1 MKLLFVITSL
11 ENGGAERV
19 CASLANY
26 FSTKHKVE
34 ILYFSGEIFY
44 EISPKVKLNKF
55 TRNSRIPRLAAKLL
69 AIRKHA
75 KDADCI
81 LSFMDSTNILSI
93 IATAFLGRK
102 LIISEHS
109 AHDFVGLK
117 WRVLRRIFY
126 PFATALTVLNKSD
139 FNYYSFVKNKAI
151 IYNPSIFK
159 PSFGGQE
166 NGGQE
171 NGGQKEKLIIF
182 VGRLEPVKGCDIFL
196 RALALLG
203 LDDFKLLVLGAG
215 SQKKSL
221 QSLSAGLGLKNLE
234 FLGSVSDIQNYY
246 KKAKIIVSSSRFEG
260 LGNALIESAFF
271 ECIRVATPTAGALE
285 LLEDGKNGFISSD
298 FSEQA
303 LAKAILKAIN
313 ADESVL
319 ENTRAQ
325 CEKFSLENIAAQWWE
340 LIK

>member
-26 FSTKHKVE
+26 FSKENEVE

-44 EISPKVKLNKF
+44 EISSKVKLNKF

-126 PFATALTVLNKSD
+126 PFASALTVLSISD
-139 FNYYSFVKNKAI
+139 FSYYSFVKNKAI

-159 PSFGGQE
+159 PSFGGQ
-166 NGGQE
+166 
-171 NGGQKEKLIIF
+171 KEKLIIF
-182 VGRLEPVKGCDIFL
+182 VGRLEHVKGCDIFL
-196 RALALLG
+196 RALALLK

-221 QSLSAGLGLKNLE
+221 QSLSEKLGLKNLE
-234 FLGSVSDIQNYY
+234 FLGTLSDIQNYY

-271 ECIRVATPTAGALE
+271 DCIRVATPTAGALE

-303 LAKAILKAIN
+303 LAKAILKALN

-319 ENTRAQ
+319 ENTRAES
-325 CEKFSLENIAAQWWE
+325 EKFSLENIAKEWWE

>member
-26 FSTKHKVE
+26 FSKENEVE

-126 PFATALTVLNKSD
+126 PFATTLTVLNKSD

-159 PSFGGQE
+159 PNFGE
-166 NGGQE
+166 
-171 NGGQKEKLIIF
+171 QKEKLIIF
-182 VGRLEPVKGCDIFL
+182 VGRLEYVKGCDIFL
-196 RALALLG
+196 RALALLR

-221 QSLSAGLGLKNLE
+221 QSLSEKLGLKNLE

-271 ECIRVATPTAGALE
+271 DCIRVATPTAGALE

-303 LAKAILKAIN
+303 LAKAILKALN

-319 ENTRAQ
+319 ENTRAES
-325 CEKFSLENIAAQWWE
+325 EKFRLENIAKEWWE

>member
-26 FSTKHKVE
+26 FSKENEVE

-55 TRNSRIPRLAAKLL
+55 SRNSRIPRLAAKLL
-69 AIRKHA
+69 AIRKRA
-75 KDADCI
+75 KDADCVI
-81 LSFMDSTNILSI
+81 SFMDSTNILSI

-126 PFATALTVLNKSD
+126 PFASTLTVLSRSD

-159 PSFGGQE
+159 PSFGGQ
-166 NGGQE
+166 
-171 NGGQKEKLIIF
+171 KEKLIIF
-182 VGRLEPVKGCDIFL
+182 VGRLEYVKGCDIFL

-203 LDDFKLLVLGAG
+203 LDDFKLLVLGDG

-221 QSLSAGLGLKNLE
+221 QSLSAKLGLKNLE

-271 ECIRVATPTAGALE
+271 DCIRVATPTAGALE

-303 LAKAILKAIN
+303 LAKAILKALS
-313 ADESVL
+313 ADENVL
-319 ENTRAQ
+319 ENTRAES
-325 CEKFSLENIAAQWWE
+325 EKFRLENIAKEWWE

>member
-26 FSTKHKVE
+26 FSTEHKVE

-44 EISPKVKLNKF
+44 EINSQVKLNKF
-55 TRNSRIPRLAAKLL
+55 TKSSRIPRLFAKLL

-75 KDADCI
+75 KNADCI

-93 IATAFLGRK
+93 IATAFLGQK

-126 PFATALTVLNKSD
+126 PFASALTVLNKSD
-139 FNYYSFVKNKAI
+139 FSYYSFVKNKAI

-159 PSFGGQE
+159 PSFGGQ
-166 NGGQE
+166 N

-182 VGRLEPVKGCDIFL
+182 VGRLEAVKGCDIFL
-196 RALALLG
+196 RALALLK

-215 SQKKSL
+215 PQKKSL
-221 QSLSAGLGLKNLE
+221 QNLSAELGLKNLE

-260 LGNALIESAFF
+260 LGNVLIESAFF
-271 ECIRVATPTAGALE
+271 GCIRVATPTVGALE
-285 LLEDGKNGFISSD
+285 LLEDGKNGFISYD

-319 ENTRAQ
+319 ENTRAESQ
-325 CEKFSLENIAAQWWE
+325 KFSLENIAEQWWE

>member
-26 FSTKHKVE
+26 FSKENEVE

-55 TRNSRIPRLAAKLL
+55 SRNSRIPRLAAKLL
-69 AIRKHA
+69 AIRKRA
-75 KDADCI
+75 KDADCVI
-81 LSFMDSTNILSI
+81 SFMDSTNILSI

-126 PFATALTVLNKSD
+126 PFASALTVLSRSD

-159 PSFGGQE
+159 PSF
-166 NGGQE
+166 
-171 NGGQKEKLIIF
+171 GGQKEKLIIF

-196 RALALLG
+196 RALALLR
-203 LDDFKLLVLGAG
+203 LDDFKLLVLGGG

-221 QSLSAGLGLKNLE
+221 QSLSAKLGLKNLE
-234 FLGSVSDIQNYY
+234 FLGAVSDIQNYY

-271 ECIRVATPTAGALE
+271 DCIRVATPTAGALE

-303 LAKAILKAIN
+303 LAKAILKALN

-319 ENTRAQ
+319 ENTRAES
-325 CEKFSLENIAAQWWE
+325 EKFRLENIAKEWWE

>member
-26 FSTKHKVE
+26 FSKENEVE

-55 TRNSRIPRLAAKLL
+55 TRSPRIPRLAAKLL
-69 AIRKHA
+69 AIRGHA
-75 KDADCI
+75 KDADCVI
-81 LSFMDSTNILSI
+81 SFMDSTNILSI

-126 PFATALTVLNKSD
+126 PFATALTVLSKSD
-139 FNYYSFVKNKAI
+139 FSYYSFVKNKAI

-159 PSFGGQE
+159 PSFGGQ
-166 NGGQE
+166 
-171 NGGQKEKLIIF
+171 KEKLIIF
-182 VGRLEPVKGCDIFL
+182 VGRLEYVKGCDIFL
-196 RALALLG
+196 RALALLR
-203 LDDFKLLVLGAG
+203 LDDFKVLVLGSG
-215 SQKKSL
+215 SQKQSL
-221 QSLSAGLGLKNLE
+221 QNLSAKLGLKNLE

-271 ECIRVATPTAGALE
+271 DCIRVATPTAGALE

-303 LAKAILKAIN
+303 LAKAILKALN

-319 ENTRAQ
+319 ENTRAES
-325 CEKFSLENIAAQWWE
+325 EKFRLENIAKEWWE

>member
-26 FSTKHKVE
+26 FSAEHEVE

-44 EISPKVKLNKF
+44 QINSKVKLNKF

-69 AIRKHA
+69 AIRKHS
-75 KDADCI
+75 KDADCVI
-81 LSFMDSTNILSI
+81 SFMDSTNILSI

-126 PFATALTVLNKSD
+126 PFASALTVLSKSD
-139 FNYYSFVKNKAI
+139 FSYYSFVKNKAI

-159 PSFGGQE
+159 PSF
-166 NGGQE
+166 
-171 NGGQKEKLIIF
+171 GGQKEKLIIF

-196 RALALLG
+196 RALALLK

-221 QSLSAGLGLKNLE
+221 QSLSAKLGLKNLE

-246 KKAKIIVSSSRFEG
+246 KKSKIIVSSSRFEG
-260 LGNALIESAFF
+260 LGNVLIESAFF
-271 ECIRVATPTAGALE
+271 DCIRVATPTAGALE

>member
-26 FSTKHKVE
+26 FSKENEVE

-55 TRNSRIPRLAAKLL
+55 SRNSRIPRLAAKLL
-69 AIRKHA
+69 AIRKRA
-75 KDADCI
+75 KDADCVI
-81 LSFMDSTNILSI
+81 SFMDSTNILSI

-117 WRVLRRIFY
+117 WRGLRRIFY
-126 PFATALTVLNKSD
+126 PFASALTVLSRSD
-139 FNYYSFVKNKAI
+139 FSYYSFVKNKAI

-159 PSFGGQE
+159 PSFGGE
-166 NGGQE
+166 
-171 NGGQKEKLIIF
+171 KEKLIIF
-182 VGRLEPVKGCDIFL
+182 VGRLEHVKGCDIFL

-203 LDDFKLLVLGAG
+203 LDDFKVLVLGSG
-215 SQKKSL
+215 SQKKNL
-221 QSLSAGLGLKNLE
+221 QSLSEKLGLKNLE
-234 FLGSVSDIQNYY
+234 FLGAVSDIQNYY

-271 ECIRVATPTAGALE
+271 DCIRVATPTAGALE

-303 LAKAILKAIN
+303 LAKAILKALN

-319 ENTRAQ
+319 ENTRAES
-325 CEKFSLENIAAQWWE
+325 EKFSLENIAKEWWE

>member
-26 FSTKHKVE
+26 FSKENEVE

-55 TRNSRIPRLAAKLL
+55 IRNSRIPRLPAKLL
-69 AIRKHA
+69 AIRKRA
-75 KDADCI
+75 KDADCVI
-81 LSFMDSTNILSI
+81 SFMDSTNILSI

-126 PFATALTVLNKSD
+126 PFATALTVLSRSD

-159 PSFGGQE
+159 PSFGGQ
-166 NGGQE
+166 
-171 NGGQKEKLIIF
+171 KEKLIIF
-182 VGRLEPVKGCDIFL
+182 VGRLEYVKGCDIFL
-196 RALALLG
+196 RALALLR

-221 QSLSAGLGLKNLE
+221 QSLSEKLGLKNLE

-271 ECIRVATPTAGALE
+271 DCIRVATPTAGALE

-303 LAKAILKAIN
+303 LAKAILKALN

-319 ENTRAQ
+319 ENTRAES
-325 CEKFSLENIAAQWWE
+325 EKFRLENIAKEWWE

>member
-26 FSTKHKVE
+26 FSAEHEVE

-55 TRNSRIPRLAAKLL
+55 SRNSRIPRLAAKLL

-75 KDADCI
+75 KDADCMI
-81 LSFMDSTNILSI
+81 SFMDSTNILSI

-126 PFATALTVLNKSD
+126 PFATALTVLSRSD
-139 FNYYSFVKNKAI
+139 FSYYSFVKNKAI

-159 PSFGGQE
+159 PSFGGE
-166 NGGQE
+166 
-171 NGGQKEKLIIF
+171 KEKLIIF
-182 VGRLEPVKGCDIFL
+182 VGRLEYVKGCDIFL

-203 LDDFKLLVLGAG
+203 LDDFKLLVLGDG

-221 QSLSAGLGLKNLE
+221 QSLSAKLGLKNLE

-260 LGNALIESAFF
+260 LGNVLIESAFF
-271 ECIRVATPTAGALE
+271 DCIRVATPTAGALE

-303 LAKAILKAIN
+303 LAKAILKALN

-319 ENTRAQ
+319 ENTRAES
-325 CEKFSLENIAAQWWE
+325 EKFRLENIAAKWWE

>member
-26 FSTKHKVE
+26 FSKENEVE

-69 AIRKHA
+69 AIRKRA
-75 KDADCI
+75 KDADCVI
-81 LSFMDSTNILSI
+81 SFMDSTNILSI

-126 PFATALTVLNKSD
+126 PFATALTVLSRSD

-159 PSFGGQE
+159 PSFGGQ
-166 NGGQE
+166 
-171 NGGQKEKLIIF
+171 KEKLIIF
-182 VGRLEPVKGCDIFL
+182 VGRLEYVKGCDIFL
-196 RALALLG
+196 RALALLR
-203 LDDFKLLVLGAG
+203 LDDFKVLVLGAG

-221 QSLSAGLGLKNLE
+221 QSLSAKLGLKNLE

-271 ECIRVATPTAGALE
+271 DCIRVATPTAGALE

-303 LAKAILKAIN
+303 LAKAILKALN

-319 ENTRAQ
+319 ENTRAES
-325 CEKFSLENIAAQWWE
+325 EKFRLENIAAKWWE

>member
-26 FSTKHKVE
+26 FSAEHEVE

-55 TRNSRIPRLAAKLL
+55 SRNSRIPRLAAKLL
-69 AIRKHA
+69 AIRKRA
-75 KDADCI
+75 KDADCVI
-81 LSFMDSTNILSI
+81 SFMDSTNILSI
-93 IATAFLGRK
+93 IATAFLGQK

-126 PFATALTVLNKSD
+126 PFASALTVLSRSD

-159 PSFGGQE
+159 PSFGGQ
-166 NGGQE
+166 
-171 NGGQKEKLIIF
+171 KEKLIIF
-182 VGRLEPVKGCDIFL
+182 VGRLEYVKGCDIFL

-203 LDDFKLLVLGAG
+203 LDDFKLLVLGDG

-221 QSLSAGLGLKNLE
+221 QSLSEKLGLKNLE

-260 LGNALIESAFF
+260 LGNVLIESAFF
-271 ECIRVATPTAGALE
+271 DCIRVATPTAGALE
-285 LLEDGKNGFISSD
+285 LLEDSKNGFISSD

-313 ADESVL
+313 ADENVL
-319 ENTRAQ
+319 ENTRAES
-325 CEKFSLENIAAQWWE
+325 EKFRLENIAKEWWE

>member
-26 FSTKHKVE
+26 FSKEHEVE

-55 TRNSRIPRLAAKLL
+55 SRNSRMPRLAAKLL
-69 AIRKHA
+69 AIRGHA
-75 KDADCI
+75 KDADCVI
-81 LSFMDSTNILSI
+81 SFMDSTNILSI

-126 PFATALTVLNKSD
+126 PFASALTVLNKSD

-159 PSFGGQE
+159 PSFGGQ
-166 NGGQE
+166 
-171 NGGQKEKLIIF
+171 KEKLIIF
-182 VGRLEPVKGCDIFL
+182 VGRLEHVKGCDIFL
-196 RALALLG
+196 RALALLR
-203 LDDFKLLVLGAG
+203 LDDFKVLVLGAG

-221 QSLSAGLGLKNLE
+221 QSLSEKLGLKNLE
-234 FLGSVSDIQNYY
+234 FLGALSDIQNYY

-260 LGNALIESAFF
+260 LGNVLIESAFF
-271 ECIRVATPTAGALE
+271 DCIRVATPTAGAME

-303 LAKAILKAIN
+303 LAKAILKALN

-319 ENTRAQ
+319 ENTRAES
-325 CEKFSLENIAAQWWE
+325 EKFRLENIAAKWWE

>member
-26 FSTKHKVE
+26 FSKENEVE

-44 EISPKVKLNKF
+44 QINSKVKLNKF

-69 AIRKHA
+69 AIRKRA

-126 PFATALTVLNKSD
+126 PFATALTVLSKSD
-139 FNYYSFVKNKAI
+139 FSYYSFVKNKAI

-159 PSFGGQE
+159 PSFGGQ
-166 NGGQE
+166 
-171 NGGQKEKLIIF
+171 KEKLIIF
-182 VGRLEPVKGCDIFL
+182 VGRLEHVKGCDIFL
-196 RALALLG
+196 RALALLK
-203 LDDFKLLVLGAG
+203 LDDFKLLVLGDG

-221 QSLSAGLGLKNLE
+221 QSLSEKLGLKNLE

-271 ECIRVATPTAGALE
+271 DCIRVATPTAGALE

-303 LAKAILKAIN
+303 LAKAILKALN

-319 ENTRAQ
+319 ENTRAES
-325 CEKFSLENIAAQWWE
+325 EKFSLENIAKEWWE

>member
-26 FSTKHKVE
+26 FSKENEVE

-55 TRNSRIPRLAAKLL
+55 SRNSRIPRLAAKLL
-69 AIRKHA
+69 AIRKRA
-75 KDADCI
+75 KDADCVI
-81 LSFMDSTNILSI
+81 SFMDSTNILSI

-126 PFATALTVLNKSD
+126 PFASALTVLSRSD
-139 FNYYSFVKNKAI
+139 FSYYSFVKNKAI

-159 PSFGGQE
+159 PSFGGQ
-166 NGGQE
+166 
-171 NGGQKEKLIIF
+171 KEKLIIF
-182 VGRLEPVKGCDIFL
+182 VGRLEYVKGCDIFL
-196 RALALLG
+196 RALALLR

-221 QSLSAGLGLKNLE
+221 QNLSAKLGLKNLE

-246 KKAKIIVSSSRFEG
+246 KKAKILVSSSRFEG

-271 ECIRVATPTAGALE
+271 DCIRVATPTAGALE

-303 LAKAILKAIN
+303 LAKAILKALN

-319 ENTRAQ
+319 ENTRAES
-325 CEKFSLENIAAQWWE
+325 EKFRLENIAAKWWE

>member
-26 FSTKHKVE
+26 FSKENEVE

-69 AIRKHA
+69 AIRKRA
-75 KDADCI
+75 KDADCVI
-81 LSFMDSTNILSI
+81 SFMDSTNILSI
-93 IATAFLGRK
+93 IATAFLGQK

-126 PFATALTVLNKSD
+126 PFATTLTVLNKSD

-159 PSFGGQE
+159 PSFGGQ
-166 NGGQE
+166 
-171 NGGQKEKLIIF
+171 KEKLIIF
-182 VGRLEPVKGCDIFL
+182 VGRLEYVKGCDIFL
-196 RALALLG
+196 RALALLK

-221 QSLSAGLGLKNLE
+221 QSLSEKLGLKNLE

-271 ECIRVATPTAGALE
+271 DCIRVATPTAGALE

-303 LAKAILKAIN
+303 LAKAILKALN

-319 ENTRAQ
+319 ENTRAES
-325 CEKFSLENIAAQWWE
+325 EKFRLENIAKEWWE

>member
-26 FSTKHKVE
+26 FSKENEVE

-69 AIRKHA
+69 AIRKRA
-75 KDADCI
+75 KDADCVI
-81 LSFMDSTNILSI
+81 SFMDSTNILSI

-126 PFATALTVLNKSD
+126 PFASALTVLSRSD

-159 PSFGGQE
+159 PSFGGQ
-166 NGGQE
+166 
-171 NGGQKEKLIIF
+171 KEKLIIF
-182 VGRLEPVKGCDIFL
+182 VGRLEYVKGCDIFL
-196 RALALLG
+196 RALALLK

-271 ECIRVATPTAGALE
+271 DCIRVATPTAGALE

-303 LAKAILKAIN
+303 LAKAILKALS

-319 ENTRAQ
+319 ENTRAES
-325 CEKFSLENIAAQWWE
+325 EKFRLENIAKKWWE

>member
-26 FSTKHKVE
+26 FSTKHEVE

-55 TRNSRIPRLAAKLL
+55 TRNSRIPRLATKLL
-69 AIRKHA
+69 AIRKHS

-126 PFATALTVLNKSD
+126 PFASALTVLNKSD

-159 PSFGGQE
+159 PSFGGQ
-166 NGGQE
+166 
-171 NGGQKEKLIIF
+171 KEKLIIF

-196 RALALLG
+196 RALALLR

-234 FLGSVSDIQNYY
+234 FLGSVSNIQNYY

-260 LGNALIESAFF
+260 LGNVLIESAFF
-271 ECIRVATPTAGALE
+271 DCIRVATPTAGAME
-285 LLEDGKNGFISSD
+285 LLEDGKNGFIGSD

-319 ENTRAQ
+319 ENTRAES
-325 CEKFSLENIAAQWWE
+325 EKFSLENIAAQWWE

>member
-26 FSTKHKVE
+26 FSKENEVE

-55 TRNSRIPRLAAKLL
+55 SRNSRIPRLAAKLL
-69 AIRKHA
+69 AIRKRA
-75 KDADCI
+75 KDADCVI
-81 LSFMDSTNILSI
+81 SFMDSTNILSI

-126 PFATALTVLNKSD
+126 PFATALTVLSRSD

-159 PSFGGQE
+159 PSFGGQ
-166 NGGQE
+166 
-171 NGGQKEKLIIF
+171 KEKLIIF
-182 VGRLEPVKGCDIFL
+182 VGRLEHVKGCDIFL

-203 LDDFKLLVLGAG
+203 LDDFKVLVLGAG
-215 SQKKSL
+215 SQKKNL
-221 QSLSAGLGLKNLE
+221 QSLSEKLGLKNLE
-234 FLGSVSDIQNYY
+234 FLGAVSDIQNYY

-271 ECIRVATPTAGALE
+271 DCIRVATPTAGAME

-303 LAKAILKAIN
+303 LAKAILKALN

-319 ENTRAQ
+319 ENTRAES
-325 CEKFSLENIAAQWWE
+325 EKFRLENIAKEWWE

>member
-26 FSTKHKVE
+26 FSKENEVE

-44 EISPKVKLNKF
+44 EISSKVKLNKF
-55 TRNSRIPRLAAKLL
+55 TRNSRIPRLPAKLL

-75 KDADCI
+75 KDADCVI
-81 LSFMDSTNILSI
+81 SFMDSTNILSI

-126 PFATALTVLNKSD
+126 PFASALTVLNRSD
-139 FNYYSFVKNKAI
+139 FSYYSFVKNKAI

-159 PSFGGQE
+159 PSF
-166 NGGQE
+166 
-171 NGGQKEKLIIF
+171 GGQKEKLIIF

-196 RALALLG
+196 RALALLR

-221 QSLSAGLGLKNLE
+221 QSLSAKLGLKNLE
-234 FLGSVSDIQNYY
+234 FLGALSDIQNYY

-271 ECIRVATPTAGALE
+271 DCIRVATPTAGAME

-319 ENTRAQ
+319 ENTRAES
-325 CEKFSLENIAAQWWE
+325 EKFSLENIAKEWWE

>member
-26 FSTKHKVE
+26 FSAEHEVE

-69 AIRKHA
+69 AIRKRA

-126 PFATALTVLNKSD
+126 PFATALTVLSKSD

-159 PSFGGQE
+159 PSFGGQ
-166 NGGQE
+166 
-171 NGGQKEKLIIF
+171 KEKLIIF
-182 VGRLEPVKGCDIFL
+182 VGRLEHVKGCDIFL

-221 QSLSAGLGLKNLE
+221 QSLSAKLGLKNLE

-271 ECIRVATPTAGALE
+271 DCIRVATPTAGALE

-303 LAKAILKAIN
+303 LAKAILKALS

-319 ENTRAQ
+319 ENTRAES
-325 CEKFSLENIAAQWWE
+325 EKFRLENIAKEWWE

>member
-26 FSTKHKVE
+26 FSTEHEVE

-55 TRNSRIPRLAAKLL
+55 TRNSRIPRLATKLL
-69 AIRKHA
+69 AIRKHS

-126 PFATALTVLNKSD
+126 PFASALTVLSKSD

-159 PSFGGQE
+159 PSF
-166 NGGQE
+166 GGQE

-196 RALALLG
+196 RALALLK
-203 LDDFKLLVLGAG
+203 LDDFKLLVLGDG

-234 FLGSVSDIQNYY
+234 FLGAVGNIQNYY

-260 LGNALIESAFF
+260 LGNVLIESAFF
-271 ECIRVATPTAGALE
+271 DCIRVATPTAGALE

-303 LAKAILKAIN
+303 LAKAI
-313 ADESVL
+313 
-319 ENTRAQ
+319 
-325 CEKFSLENIAAQWWE
+325 
-340 LIK
+340 

>member
-44 EISPKVKLNKF
+44 QINSKVKLNKF

-75 KDADCI
+75 KDADCVI
-81 LSFMDSTNILSI
+81 SFMDSTNILSI

-126 PFATALTVLNKSD
+126 PFASALTVLSKSD

-159 PSFGGQE
+159 PSFGGQ
-166 NGGQE
+166 
-171 NGGQKEKLIIF
+171 KEKLIIF
-182 VGRLEPVKGCDIFL
+182 VGRVEYVKGCDIFL

-203 LDDFKLLVLGAG
+203 LDDFKVLVLGAG

-221 QSLSAGLGLKNLE
+221 QSLSEKLGLKNLE

-271 ECIRVATPTAGALE
+271 DCIRVATPTAGALE

-319 ENTRAQ
+319 ENTRAES
-325 CEKFSLENIAAQWWE
+325 EKFSLENIAAKWWE

>member
-26 FSTKHKVE
+26 FSKENEVE

-55 TRNSRIPRLAAKLL
+55 SRNSRIPRLAAKLL
-69 AIRKHA
+69 AIRKRA
-75 KDADCI
+75 KDADCVI
-81 LSFMDSTNILSI
+81 SFMDSTNILSI

-126 PFATALTVLNKSD
+126 PFASALTVLSRSD

-159 PSFGGQE
+159 PSFGGQ
-166 NGGQE
+166 
-171 NGGQKEKLIIF
+171 KEKLIIF
-182 VGRLEPVKGCDIFL
+182 VGRLEYVKGCDIFL

-203 LDDFKLLVLGAG
+203 LDDFKVLVLGSG

-221 QSLSAGLGLKNLE
+221 QSLSEKLGLKNLE

-260 LGNALIESAFF
+260 LGNVLIESAFF
-271 ECIRVATPTAGALE
+271 DCIRVATPTAGALE

-303 LAKAILKAIN
+303 LAKAILKALN

-319 ENTRAQ
+319 ENTRAES
-325 CEKFSLENIAAQWWE
+325 EKFSLENIAAQWWE

>member
-26 FSTKHKVE
+26 FSTEHEVE

-44 EISPKVKLNKF
+44 QINSKVKLNKF

-69 AIRKHA
+69 AIRKRA
-75 KDADCI
+75 KDADCVI
-81 LSFMDSTNILSI
+81 SFMDSTNILSI

-126 PFATALTVLNKSD
+126 PFASALTVLNRSD

-159 PSFGGQE
+159 PSFGGQ
-166 NGGQE
+166 
-171 NGGQKEKLIIF
+171 KEKLIIF
-182 VGRLEPVKGCDIFL
+182 VGRLEYVKGCDIFL
-196 RALALLG
+196 RALALLK
-203 LDDFKLLVLGAG
+203 LNDFKLLVLGGG

-221 QSLSAGLGLKNLE
+221 KSLSEKLGLKNLE
-234 FLGSVSDIQNYY
+234 FLGAVGNIQNYY

-260 LGNALIESAFF
+260 LGNVLIESAFF
-271 ECIRVATPTAGALE
+271 DCIRVATPTAGAME

-303 LAKAILKAIN
+303 LAKAILKALN

-319 ENTRAQ
+319 ENTRAES
-325 CEKFSLENIAAQWWE
+325 EKFSLENIAAQWWE

>member
-26 FSTKHKVE
+26 FSKENEVE

-55 TRNSRIPRLAAKLL
+55 SRNSRIPRLAAKLL

-75 KDADCI
+75 KDADCVI
-81 LSFMDSTNILSI
+81 SFMDSTNILSI

-126 PFATALTVLNKSD
+126 PFASALTVLSKSD
-139 FNYYSFVKNKAI
+139 FSYYSFVKNKAI

-159 PSFGGQE
+159 PSFGGQ
-166 NGGQE
+166 
-171 NGGQKEKLIIF
+171 KEKLIIF
-182 VGRLEPVKGCDIFL
+182 VGRLEYVKGCDIFL
-196 RALALLG
+196 RALALLR
-203 LDDFKLLVLGAG
+203 LDNFKLLVLGDG

-221 QSLSAGLGLKNLE
+221 QSLSEKLGLKNLE

-271 ECIRVATPTAGALE
+271 DCIRVATPTAGALE

-303 LAKAILKAIN
+303 LAKAILKALN

-319 ENTRAQ
+319 ENTRAES
-325 CEKFSLENIAAQWWE
+325 EKFRLENIAAKWWE

>member
-26 FSTKHKVE
+26 FSKENEVE

-55 TRNSRIPRLAAKLL
+55 SRNSRIPRLAAKLL

-75 KDADCI
+75 KDADCVI
-81 LSFMDSTNILSI
+81 SFMDSTNILSI
-93 IATAFLGRK
+93 IATAFLGQK

-126 PFATALTVLNKSD
+126 PFASALTVLSRSD

-151 IYNPSIFK
+151 IYTPSIFK
-159 PSFGGQE
+159 PSF
-166 NGGQE
+166 
-171 NGGQKEKLIIF
+171 GGQKEKLIIF
-182 VGRLEPVKGCDIFL
+182 VGRLEYVKGCDIFL

-203 LDDFKLLVLGAG
+203 LDDFKVLVLGSG
-215 SQKKSL
+215 SQKQSL
-221 QSLSAGLGLKNLE
+221 QSLSEKLGLKNLE

-271 ECIRVATPTAGALE
+271 DCIRVATPTAGALE

-303 LAKAILKAIN
+303 LAKAILKALN

-319 ENTRAQ
+319 ENTRAES
-325 CEKFSLENIAAQWWE
+325 EKFSLENIAAKWWE

>member
-26 FSTKHKVE
+26 FSKENEVE

-55 TRNSRIPRLAAKLL
+55 SRNSRIPRLTAKLL
-69 AIRKHA
+69 AIRKRA
-75 KDADCI
+75 KDADCVI
-81 LSFMDSTNILSI
+81 SFMDSTNILSI

-159 PSFGGQE
+159 PSFGGQ
-166 NGGQE
+166 
-171 NGGQKEKLIIF
+171 KEKLIIF

-196 RALALLG
+196 RALALLR
-203 LDDFKLLVLGAG
+203 LDDFKLLVLGDG

-221 QSLSAGLGLKNLE
+221 QSLSEKLGLKNLE

-271 ECIRVATPTAGALE
+271 DCIRVATPTAGALE

-319 ENTRAQ
+319 ENTRAES
-325 CEKFSLENIAAQWWE
+325 EKFSLENIAREWWE

>member
-26 FSTKHKVE
+26 FSKENEVE

-44 EISPKVKLNKF
+44 QINSKVKLNKF
-55 TRNSRIPRLAAKLL
+55 TRNSRIPRLPAKLL

-126 PFATALTVLNKSD
+126 PFASALTVLNKSD

-159 PSFGGQE
+159 PSFGGQ
-166 NGGQE
+166 
-171 NGGQKEKLIIF
+171 KEKLIIF

-196 RALALLG
+196 RALALLK

-221 QSLSAGLGLKNLE
+221 QSLSEKLGLKNLE
-234 FLGSVSDIQNYY
+234 FLGAVSDIQNYY

-271 ECIRVATPTAGALE
+271 DCIRVATPTAGALE

-319 ENTRAQ
+319 ENTRAES
-325 CEKFSLENIAAQWWE
+325 EKFSLENIAAQWWE

>member
-26 FSTKHKVE
+26 FSTEHEVE

-44 EISPKVKLNKF
+44 QINSKVKLNKF

-69 AIRKHA
+69 AIRKRA

-126 PFATALTVLNKSD
+126 PFASALTVLSRSD
-139 FNYYSFVKNKAI
+139 FSYYSFVKNKAI

-159 PSFGGQE
+159 PSF
-166 NGGQE
+166 
-171 NGGQKEKLIIF
+171 GGQKEKLIIF

-196 RALALLG
+196 RALALLK

-221 QSLSAGLGLKNLE
+221 QSLSEKLGLKNLE
-234 FLGSVSDIQNYY
+234 FLGALSDIQNYY

-260 LGNALIESAFF
+260 LGNVLIESAFF
-271 ECIRVATPTAGALE
+271 DCIRVATPTAGALE

-319 ENTRAQ
+319 ENTRAES
-325 CEKFSLENIAAQWWE
+325 EKFSLENIAAQWWE

>member
-26 FSTKHKVE
+26 FSKENEVE

-69 AIRKHA
+69 AIRKRA
-75 KDADCI
+75 KDADCVI
-81 LSFMDSTNILSI
+81 SFMDSTNILSI

-126 PFATALTVLNKSD
+126 PFATALTVLSRSD

-159 PSFGGQE
+159 PSFGGQ
-166 NGGQE
+166 
-171 NGGQKEKLIIF
+171 KEKLIIF
-182 VGRLEPVKGCDIFL
+182 VGRLEHVKGCDIFL
-196 RALALLG
+196 RALELLR
-203 LDDFKLLVLGAG
+203 LDDFKLLVLGDG

-221 QSLSAGLGLKNLE
+221 QSLSKKLGLKNLE

-260 LGNALIESAFF
+260 IGNALIESAFF

-319 ENTRAQ
+319 ENTRAES
-325 CEKFSLENIAAQWWE
+325 EKFRLENIAAQWWE

>member
-26 FSTKHKVE
+26 FSKENEVE

-44 EISPKVKLNKF
+44 EINSKVKLNKF
-55 TRNSRIPRLAAKLL
+55 SRNSRIPRLAAKLL
-69 AIRKHA
+69 AIRKRA
-75 KDADCI
+75 KDADCVI
-81 LSFMDSTNILSI
+81 SFMDSTNILSI

-126 PFATALTVLNKSD
+126 PFATALTVLSRSD

-159 PSFGGQE
+159 PSFGGQ
-166 NGGQE
+166 
-171 NGGQKEKLIIF
+171 KEKLIIF
-182 VGRLEPVKGCDIFL
+182 VGRLEHVKGCDIFL
-196 RALALLG
+196 RALALLR
-203 LDDFKLLVLGAG
+203 LDDFKVLVLGAG
-215 SQKKSL
+215 SQKKNL
-221 QSLSAGLGLKNLE
+221 QSLSEKLGLKNLE
-234 FLGSVSDIQNYY
+234 FLGAVSDIQNYY

-271 ECIRVATPTAGALE
+271 DCIRVATPTAGALE

-303 LAKAILKAIN
+303 LAKAILKALS

-319 ENTRAQ
+319 ENTRAES
-325 CEKFSLENIAAQWWE
+325 EKFRLENIAAKWWE

>member
-26 FSTKHKVE
+26 FSTKHEVE

-44 EISPKVKLNKF
+44 KISSKVKLNKF
-55 TRNSRIPRLAAKLL
+55 TRNSRIPRLPAKLL
-69 AIRKHA
+69 AIRGHA
-75 KDADCI
+75 KNADCVI
-81 LSFMDSTNILSI
+81 SFMDSTNILSI
-93 IATAFLGRK
+93 IATAFLGQK

-126 PFATALTVLNKSD
+126 PFASALTVLNKSD

-159 PSFGGQE
+159 PSFGGQ
-166 NGGQE
+166 
-171 NGGQKEKLIIF
+171 KEKLIIF
-182 VGRLEPVKGCDIFL
+182 VGRLEHVKGCDIFL
-196 RALALLG
+196 RALALLK

-260 LGNALIESAFF
+260 LGNVLIESAFF
-271 ECIRVATPTAGALE
+271 DCIRVATPTAGALE

-303 LAKAILKAIN
+303 LAKAILKALN

-319 ENTRAQ
+319 ENTRAES
-325 CEKFSLENIAAQWWE
+325 EKFRLENIAKEWWE

>member
-26 FSTKHKVE
+26 FSKENEVE

-55 TRNSRIPRLAAKLL
+55 SRNSRIPRLAAKLL
-69 AIRKHA
+69 AIRKRA
-75 KDADCI
+75 KDADCVI
-81 LSFMDSTNILSI
+81 SFMDSTNILSI

-126 PFATALTVLNKSD
+126 PFATALTVLSKSD
-139 FNYYSFVKNKAI
+139 FSYYSFVKNKAI

-159 PSFGGQE
+159 PSFGGQ
-166 NGGQE
+166 
-171 NGGQKEKLIIF
+171 KEKLIIF
-182 VGRLEPVKGCDIFL
+182 VGRLEYVKGCDIFL
-196 RALALLG
+196 RALALLR
-203 LDDFKLLVLGAG
+203 LDDFKLLVLGDG

-221 QSLSAGLGLKNLE
+221 QNLSAGLGLKNLE

-271 ECIRVATPTAGALE
+271 DCIRVATPTAGALE

-298 FSEQA
+298 FSEQT

-319 ENTRAQ
+319 ENTRAES
-325 CEKFSLENIAAQWWE
+325 EKFRLENIAKEWWE

>member
-26 FSTKHKVE
+26 FSTEHEVE

-44 EISPKVKLNKF
+44 KINSKVKLNKF

-69 AIRKHA
+69 AIRKRA
-75 KDADCI
+75 KDADCVI
-81 LSFMDSTNILSI
+81 SFMDSTNILSI

-126 PFATALTVLNKSD
+126 PFATALTVLSRSD
-139 FNYYSFVKNKAI
+139 FSYYSFVKNKAI

-159 PSFGGQE
+159 PSFGGQ
-166 NGGQE
+166 
-171 NGGQKEKLIIF
+171 KEKLIIF
-182 VGRLEPVKGCDIFL
+182 VGRLEHVKGCDIFL
-196 RALALLG
+196 RALALLR
-203 LDDFKLLVLGAG
+203 LDDFKLLVLGDG

-221 QSLSAGLGLKNLE
+221 QSLSEKLGLKNLE

-271 ECIRVATPTAGALE
+271 DCIRVATPTAGAME

-325 CEKFSLENIAAQWWE
+325 CEKFSLENIAREWWE

>member
-26 FSTKHKVE
+26 FSAEHEVE

-44 EISPKVKLNKF
+44 QINSKVKLNKF

-75 KDADCI
+75 KDADCVI
-81 LSFMDSTNILSI
+81 SFMDSTNILSI

-126 PFATALTVLNKSD
+126 PFASALTVLSRSD

-159 PSFGGQE
+159 PSF
-166 NGGQE
+166 
-171 NGGQKEKLIIF
+171 GGQKEKLIIF

-196 RALALLG
+196 RALALLK
-203 LDDFKLLVLGAG
+203 LDDFKLLVLGDG

-234 FLGSVSDIQNYY
+234 FLGAISDIQNYY

-271 ECIRVATPTAGALE
+271 DCIRVATPTAGALE

-303 LAKAILKAIN
+303 LAKAILKALN

-319 ENTRAQ
+319 ENTRAES
-325 CEKFSLENIAAQWWE
+325 EKFSLENIAKEWWE

>member
-26 FSTKHKVE
+26 FSAEHEVE

-75 KDADCI
+75 KDADCVI
-81 LSFMDSTNILSI
+81 SFMDSTNILSI

-126 PFATALTVLNKSD
+126 PFATALTVLSRSD

-159 PSFGGQE
+159 PSFGGQ
-166 NGGQE
+166 
-171 NGGQKEKLIIF
+171 KEKLIIF
-182 VGRLEPVKGCDIFL
+182 VGRLEYVKGCDIFL
-196 RALALLG
+196 RALALLR
-203 LDDFKLLVLGAG
+203 LDDFKLLVLGGG

-221 QSLSAGLGLKNLE
+221 QNLSAKLGLKNLE

-246 KKAKIIVSSSRFEG
+246 KKAKILVSSSRFEG

-271 ECIRVATPTAGALE
+271 DCIRVATPTAGALE

-303 LAKAILKAIN
+303 LAKAILKALN

-319 ENTRAQ
+319 ENTRAES
-325 CEKFSLENIAAQWWE
+325 EKFRLENIAAKWWE

>member
-26 FSTKHKVE
+26 FSKENEVE

-55 TRNSRIPRLAAKLL
+55 SRNSRIPRLAAKLL
-69 AIRKHA
+69 AIRKRA
-75 KDADCI
+75 KDADCVI
-81 LSFMDSTNILSI
+81 SFMDSTNILSI

-126 PFATALTVLNKSD
+126 PFASALTVLSRSD

-159 PSFGGQE
+159 PSFGGQ
-166 NGGQE
+166 
-171 NGGQKEKLIIF
+171 KEKLIIF
-182 VGRLEPVKGCDIFL
+182 VGRLEYVKGCDIFL
-196 RALALLG
+196 RALALLK
-203 LDDFKLLVLGAG
+203 LDDFKLLVLGDG

-271 ECIRVATPTAGALE
+271 DCIRVATPTAGAME

-303 LAKAILKAIN
+303 LAKAILKALN

-319 ENTRAQ
+319 ENTRAES
-325 CEKFSLENIAAQWWE
+325 EKFRLENIAAKWWE

>member
-26 FSTKHKVE
+26 FSKENEVE

-55 TRNSRIPRLAAKLL
+55 SRNSRIPRLAAKLL
-69 AIRKHA
+69 AIRKRA
-75 KDADCI
+75 KDADCVI
-81 LSFMDSTNILSI
+81 SFMDSTNILSI

-126 PFATALTVLNKSD
+126 PFATALTVLSRSD

-159 PSFGGQE
+159 PSFGGQ
-166 NGGQE
+166 
-171 NGGQKEKLIIF
+171 KEKLIIF
-182 VGRLEPVKGCDIFL
+182 VGRLEHVKGCDIFL

-203 LDDFKLLVLGAG
+203 LDDFKVLVLGAG
-215 SQKKSL
+215 SQKKNL
-221 QSLSAGLGLKNLE
+221 QSLSEKLGLKNLE
-234 FLGSVSDIQNYY
+234 FLGAVSDIQNYY

-271 ECIRVATPTAGALE
+271 DCIRVATPTAGALE

-303 LAKAILKAIN
+303 LAKAILKALN

-325 CEKFSLENIAAQWWE
+325 CEKFRLENIAKEWWE

>member
-19 CASLANY
+19 CVSLANY
-26 FSTKHKVE
+26 FSKENEVE

-44 EISPKVKLNKF
+44 EINSKVKLNKF
-55 TRNSRIPRLAAKLL
+55 SRNSRIPRLAAKLL
-69 AIRKHA
+69 AIRKRA
-75 KDADCI
+75 KDADCVI
-81 LSFMDSTNILSI
+81 SFMDSTNILSI

-126 PFATALTVLNKSD
+126 PFATALTVLSRSD

-159 PSFGGQE
+159 PSFGGQ
-166 NGGQE
+166 
-171 NGGQKEKLIIF
+171 KEKLIIF
-182 VGRLEPVKGCDIFL
+182 VGRLEHVKGCDIFL
-196 RALALLG
+196 RALALLR
-203 LDDFKLLVLGAG
+203 LDDFKLLVLGGG

-221 QSLSAGLGLKNLE
+221 QSLSAKLGLKNLE

-271 ECIRVATPTAGALE
+271 DCIRVATPTAGAME

-298 FSEQA
+298 FSEQT
-303 LAKAILKAIN
+303 LAKAILKALN

-319 ENTRAQ
+319 ENTRAES
-325 CEKFSLENIAAQWWE
+325 EKFRLENIAKEWWE